1 LIKKIFEDKIKI
13 KLAIKYKIIKNMET
27 NIYDLIIIGSGPA
40 GLTAGIYA
48 SRYKLKTLIIGK
60 INGGLMTESH
70 KICNF
75 PTEENITGLDLS
87 EKMEKNA
94 KVQGAEIINK
104 EITNITEADGLFTI
118 NSSDNIEFIS
128 RSIILAYGTV
138 HRYLGLPKEKELLG
152 KGISYCA
159 TCDGMFFKNKTV
171 AVIGGSNSALT
182 SALYLADIA
191 EKVYLIYRREK
202 LRGEPV
208 WIENINQSKNIEVLL
223 NSQAIELIGENKL
236 EKIKISDKS
245 ELAVDG
251 LFVEIGTEPRNYDF
265 IKNLKINTDEKGY
278 IEINQAQQTS
288 RTGIWAAGDL
298 TTGSNNF
305 RQIITACAEGAI
317 AAESVFKYLK
327 TK

>member
-1 LIKKIFEDKIKI
+1 M
-13 KLAIKYKIIKNMET
+13 KNMET
-27 NIYDLIIIGSGPA
+27 NIYDLIIIGSGSA

-75 PTEENITGLDLS
+75 PTEEDITGLDLS

-94 KVQGAEIINK
+94 IAQGAKIINK

-118 NSSDNIEFIS
+118 SSSDNMKFVS
-128 RSIILAYGTV
+128 RSIILAYGTI
-138 HRYLGLPKEKELLG
+138 HRHLGLPWEKELLG

-171 AVIGGSNSALT
+171 AVIGGSDSALT

-191 EKVYLIYRREK
+191 DKVYLIYRGEK
-202 LRGEPV
+202 LRGEPA
-208 WIENINQSKNIEVLL
+208 WIENINQSKNIEILL
-223 NSQAIELIGENKL
+223 DSQVTELIGENKL
-236 EKIKISDKS
+236 EKIKISNGTHL
-245 ELAVDG
+245 EVNG
-251 LFVEIGTEPRNYDF
+251 LFIEIGTEPISYDF

-278 IEINQAQQTS
+278 IEVDQAQQTS
-288 RTGIWAAGDL
+288 RAGIWAAGDL

-317 AAESVFKYLK
+317 AAENIFKYLK
-327 TK
+327 TNETLL

>member
-1 LIKKIFEDKIKI
+1 M
-13 KLAIKYKIIKNMET
+13 AI

-75 PTEENITGLDLS
+75 PTEEDITGLALG

-94 KVQGAEIINK
+94 RAQGSEIINK
-104 EITNITEADGLFTI
+104 EITNISESDGLFTI
-118 NSSDNIEFIS
+118 SSSDNMDFVS
-128 RSIILAYGTV
+128 RSIILAYGTA
-138 HRYLGLPKEKELLG
+138 HRHLGIPKEKELLG

-171 AVIGGSNSALT
+171 AVIGGSDSALT

-191 EKVYLIYRREK
+191 NKVYLIYRGEK
-202 LRGEPV
+202 LRGEPS

-223 NSQAIELIGENKL
+223 NSEVTELIGENKL
-236 EKIKISDKS
+236 EKIKISNGTQL
-245 ELAVDG
+245 EING
-251 LFVEIGTEPRNYDF
+251 LFVEIGTEPIKYDF
-265 IKNLKINTDEKGY
+265 VKNFKIDTDEKGY
-278 IEINQAQQTS
+278 IEVNQAQQTS
-288 RTGIWAAGDL
+288 QAGIWAAGDL

-317 AAESVFKYLK
+317 AAESIFKYLK
-327 TK
+327 TNTISS